1 MDCHRHWLQQR
12 RLRIWQ
18 SLCDGGQCD
27 LRTSFWI
34 IFLGILRWHVAHQVW
49 LAFSVSKIQS
59 EVYGVCLCAYSIH
72 QLSRK
77 QVSPKQYLICNLLH
91 SDALIHDDLTM
102 DSIVF
107 ALSWSSN
114 SLALSL
120 FILALEVCC
129 LFPYKSVTVHWTVCS
144 SNMQDK
150 MFPGLDMFWFVLL
163 SLCLPCRMSMA
174 TRVITE
180 FYLLMHL
187 ILSRPCKAVSY
198 KQPICVVFTQYRCT
212 VITDILIHCSYVYKE

>member
-1 MDCHRHWLQQR
+1 MILGDRPILFILSMQV
-12 RLRIWQ
+12 LM
-18 SLCDGGQCD
+18 STL
-27 LRTSFWI
+27 WI
-34 IFLGILRWHVAHQVW
+34 AIDTDYNKEDSEYGKVFVMVDNVICVPRFGSSIRILRWHVAHQVW

-120 FILALEVCC
+120 FIFALEVCC
-129 LFPYKSVTVHWTVCS
+129 LFPLQKRDGALDSV
-144 SNMQDK
+144 Q
-150 MFPGLDMFWFVLL
+150 
-163 SLCLPCRMSMA
+163 
-174 TRVITE
+174 
-180 FYLLMHL
+180 
-187 ILSRPCKAVSY
+187 
-198 KQPICVVFTQYRCT
+198 
-212 VITDILIHCSYVYKE
+212 